1 MADFG
6 GPGSGYG
13 SAQDTFDS
21 AAGRGGS
28 RTGPGG
34 GQGPSRSD
42 TGTSS
47 DDVYQSFVQSSQPR
61 GLTAIERAVQNT
73 VQKTKDFL
81 SQPVNRRGIIGSII
95 GAALLGPFGALV
107 GGAFGRTKGGAI
119 QSSITDFFGG
129 GKSPYGD
136 NIPFTNPRFEKQFT
150 MPMDKPNIPFLTEGG
165 VTNIDIPNFDP
176 DMDLYAKVVGPAL
189 TQMRTLEKAKELER
203 FGGRPLTE
211 TEQKTLDK
219 LKEMDADPN
228 RIYSLPVVV

>member
-47 DDVYQSFVQSSQPR
+47 DDVYQSFVESSQPR

-136 NIPFTNPRFEKQFT
+136 YVPFTNPRIENKFT
-150 MPMDKPNIPFLTEGG
+150 MPMNKPNIPILTEGG
-165 VTNIDIPNFDP
+165 ITDLDINIPEISNLSAKSQLTLPFDFNNIGNP
-176 DMDLYAKVVGPAL
+176 YSDNLYDQQGNYIGP
-189 TQMRTLEKAKELER
+189 TFT
-203 FGGRPLTE
+203 T
-211 TEQKTLDK
+211 
-219 LKEMDADPN
+219 
-228 RIYSLPVVV
+228 